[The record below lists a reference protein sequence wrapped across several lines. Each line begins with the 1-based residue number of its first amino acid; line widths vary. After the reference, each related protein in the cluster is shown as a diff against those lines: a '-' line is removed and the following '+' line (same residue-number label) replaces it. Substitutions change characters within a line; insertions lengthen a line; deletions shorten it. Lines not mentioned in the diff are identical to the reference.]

1 MLFAT
6 LSGILIGAFLIVY
19 RVLDH
24 SLVSP
29 FFSFAKG
36 VEFAIVLGLAVAFFL
51 LSVFITLR
59 QAKRLPRSYSIAV
72 TDICGQSNMMDGLR
86 LNFTTYAA
94 AESYARHYRE
104 TYKGQ
109 YQFKVIGIYGNE
121 RKRPASFSMLAKG
134 HGSR

>member
-1 MLFAT
+1 MLFAAF
-6 LSGILIGAFLIVY
+6 SGILIGVFVIVY

-36 VEFAIVLGLAVAFFL
+36 VEFAIVLGLAVGFFL

-59 QAKRLPRSYSIAV
+59 QAKRLPKSYAIEV
-72 TDICGQSNMMDGLR
+72 TDICGQSSAMDGLR

-94 AESYARHYRE
+94 AESYARHYRQ
-104 TYKGQ
+104 TYSGQ
-109 YQFKVIGIYGNE
+109 YQFRVIGIYGKE
-121 RKRPASFSMLAKG
+121 GKAPRSSYLR
-134 HGSR
+134 